1 MKKRSLLLVLI
12 SIVIGSFVFGA
23 NMPLMGRAAVA
34 SRENSGENVEYV
46 MQVTLA
52 RVINELELTNEQLV
66 KILTEAKSVRATL
79 DGLKEDAN
87 NHRQVLLDL
96 LVARKVEEA
105 QALVNERE
113 ETENAGT
120 VIAEYVDSVKSVFTY
135 EQGEKLVQLLNRF
148 VIGSGNQNAPLSKL
162 RQEFAEKAEKG
173 VQSQRLDQFKEGI
186 QKRLGVQE
194 GQARM
199 IAKSPR
205 VFNQLAMSFLTD
217 WGIDLLERFIAVK

>member
-1 MKKRSLLLVLI
+1 
-12 SIVIGSFVFGA
+12 
-23 NMPLMGRAAVA
+23 
-34 SRENSGENVEYV
+34 
-46 MQVTLA
+46 
-52 RVINELELTNEQLV
+52 INELELTNEQLV

-105 QALVNERE
+105 QALVNERKE
-113 ETENAGT
+113 AENAGT

-162 RQEFAEKAEKG
+162 RQEFVEKAEKG

>member
-23 NMPLMGRAAVA
+23 NMPLMGRAVVA

-105 QALVNERE
+105 QALVNERK

-148 VIGSGNQNAPLSKL
+148 VIGSGNQNTPLSKL
-162 RQEFAEKAEKG
+162 RQEFVEKAEKG